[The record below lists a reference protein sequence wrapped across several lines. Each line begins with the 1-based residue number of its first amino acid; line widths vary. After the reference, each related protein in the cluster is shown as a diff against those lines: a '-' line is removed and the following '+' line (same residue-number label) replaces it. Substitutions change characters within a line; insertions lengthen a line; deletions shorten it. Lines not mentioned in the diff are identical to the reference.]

1 MFSELTVFVAL
12 LLPIRTSWGQKVL
25 PFSETFFSQMKASE
39 LTRNQNGMLHYVRTA
54 CLVCFLR
61 NNQEKLDVKSHRCSF
76 PSNIF
81 ILLKHTMKKSS
92 YNLEQYIFCISTYFI
107 DLYNKYNHPQMD
119 FLRNEFENYIFKNW
133 DSSLIS
139 NSTRQ

>member
-1 MFSELTVFVAL
+1 M
-12 LLPIRTSWGQKVL
+12 

-107 DLYNKYNHPQMD
+107 DLYKLTKDKYLLEMSK
-119 FLRNEFENYIFKNW
+119 I
-133 DSSLIS
+133 I
-139 NSTRQ
+139 